1 MARPVIISCAVTGGS
16 TEAARINPHVP
27 ITPEQIAN
35 ECIVAAE
42 AGAHITHIHVREP
55 DTGKATQELKY
66 FREVVDRIRASGVDV
81 LINLSTGFGG
91 IFAPS
96 RDDPRRASAD
106 SNITT
111 PESRVAHVLELKPD
125 LCSLDVVSMNLSH
138 AAFIN
143 VPEHLEKMATMITAA
158 GVKAELEAF
167 DHGHLRMAAD
177 MFKRGLVKS
186 PPLFQLCLGID
197 WGAPAD
203 TETMLLMRNQLPAGA
218 VWAAFGISRL
228 QFPMAAQAVI
238 LGGHVRVGLEDNLY
252 LAQGKLSAG
261 NAPLVERAV
270 QIIESLGE
278 RRATMA
284 EARQL
289 LGIT

>member
-1 MARPVIISCAVTGGS
+1 MARPIIISCAVTGGS
-16 TEAARINPHVP
+16 TEAARRNPHVP
-27 ITPEQIAN
+27 ITPLQIAN
-35 ECIVAAE
+35 ECIAAAR
-42 AGAHITHIHVREP
+42 AGAHITHIHVRDPE
-55 DTGKATQELKY
+55 TGQATQELKY
-66 FREVVDRIRASGVDV
+66 FREVVDRIRSSDVDV

-91 IFAPS
+91 IFSPS
-96 RDDPRRASAD
+96 SEDPRRASAQ

-125 LCSLDVVSMNLSH
+125 LCSLDVVSMNLAS

-143 VPEHLEKMATMITAA
+143 VPQHLEKMAAMIASA
-158 GVKAELEAF
+158 GVKAELEVF
-167 DHGHLRMAAD
+167 DHGHLRLAAD
-177 MFKRGLVKS
+177 MAKRGLVKS

-218 VWAAFGISRL
+218 IWAGFGISRL

-252 LAQGKLSAG
+252 IAQGKLSPG

-270 QIIESLGE
+270 QIIEALGE
-278 RRATMA
+278 RRASMA

-289 LGIT
+289 LGI

>member
-16 TEAARINPHVP
+16 TEATRINPHVP

-167 DHGHLRMAAD
+167 DHGHLRLAAD

>member
-1 MARPVIISCAVTGGS
+1 MSRPIIISCAVTGGS
-16 TEAARINPHVP
+16 VEATRRSRYVP
-27 ITPEQIAN
+27 VTPQQIAS
-35 ECIVAAE
+35 ECIAAAK
-42 AGAHITHIHVREP
+42 AGAHITHIHVRDPE
-55 DTGKATQELKY
+55 TAAATQDIRY
-66 FREVVDRIRASGVDV
+66 FREVVDRIRASGVEV

-91 IFAPS
+91 IFSPS
-96 RDDPRRASAD
+96 ADDPRRASSD

-125 LCSLDVVSMNLSH
+125 LCSLDVVSMNLSS

-143 VPEHLEKMATMITAA
+143 VPRHLEQMASMITAA

-177 MFKRGLVKS
+177 MFKRELVKA

-203 TETMLLMRNQLPAGA
+203 TETMLLMRNQLPEGA
-218 VWAAFGISRL
+218 VWAGFGISRL

-252 LAQGKLSAG
+252 LSQGELSPG
-261 NAPLVERAV
+261 NAPLVDRAV
-270 QIIESLGE
+270 KIIENLGE

-284 EARQL
+284 EARQI
-289 LGIT
+289 LGI

>member
-1 MARPVIISCAVTGGS
+1 MARPFIISCAVTGGS
-16 TEAARINPHVP
+16 IEAARRNPHVP
-27 ITPEQIAN
+27 ITPQQIAN
-35 ECIVAAE
+35 ECIAAAR
-42 AGAHITHIHVREP
+42 AGAHITHIHVRDPE
-55 DTGKATQELKY
+55 TGHATQELKY
-66 FREVVDRIRASGVDV
+66 FREVVDRIRSSDVEV

-91 IFAPS
+91 IFSPS
-96 RDDPRRASAD
+96 REDPRRASAE

-125 LCSLDVVSMNLSH
+125 LCSLDVVSMNLAT

-143 VPEHLEKMATMITAA
+143 VPQHLEKMATMIASA
-158 GVKAELEAF
+158 GVKAELEVF
-167 DHGHLRMAAD
+167 DHGHLRLAAD
-177 MFKRGLVKS
+177 MAKRGLVKS

-218 VWAAFGISRL
+218 VWAGFGISRL

-252 LAQGKLSAG
+252 ISQGKLSPG

-270 QIIESLGE
+270 QIIEALGE

-289 LGIT
+289 LAI

>member
-16 TEAARINPHVP
+16 TEAARRNPHVP
-27 ITPEQIAN
+27 ITPVQIAD
-35 ECIVAAE
+35 ECIAAAK
-42 AGAHITHIHVREP
+42 AGAHITHIHVRDP
-55 DTGKATQELKY
+55 DTGNATLELRY
-66 FREVVDRIRASGVDV
+66 FREVVDRIRSSGVDV

-91 IFAPS
+91 IFSPS
-96 RDDPRRASAD
+96 RDNPRLASPE

-111 PESRVAHVLELKPD
+111 PEERVAHVLELKPD
-125 LCSLDVVSMNLSH
+125 LCSLDVVSMNLST

-143 VPEHLEKMATMITAA
+143 VPQHLDRMAAMITGA
-158 GVKAELEAF
+158 GVKAELEVF
-167 DHGHLRMAAD
+167 DHGHLRLAAD
-177 MFKRGLVKS
+177 MVKRGLVKS

-203 TETMLLMRNQLPAGA
+203 TETMLLMRNQLPPGA

-228 QFPMAAQAVI
+228 EFPMAAQAVI

-252 LAQGKLSAG
+252 IAQGKLSPG

-270 QIIESLGE
+270 QIIEAVGE
-278 RRATMA
+278 RRASMA

-289 LGIT
+289 LGIA